1 MCGECFHG
9 SGGDEL
15 LLRRLEIQEKVKAKR
30 TWACCRNPVF
40 RYVHRL
46 PRKLLSRPSPVC
58 GLSMKSTI
66 KENAPELDYSL
77 VYVTTGTATHCLV
90 AQDLALLTK
99 VRTLILA
106 S

>member
-1 MCGECFHG
+1 
-9 SGGDEL
+9 
-15 LLRRLEIQEKVKAKR
+15 
-30 TWACCRNPVF
+30 
-40 RYVHRL
+40 
-46 PRKLLSRPSPVC
+46 VC
-58 GLSMKSTI
+58 GLSIKSTI